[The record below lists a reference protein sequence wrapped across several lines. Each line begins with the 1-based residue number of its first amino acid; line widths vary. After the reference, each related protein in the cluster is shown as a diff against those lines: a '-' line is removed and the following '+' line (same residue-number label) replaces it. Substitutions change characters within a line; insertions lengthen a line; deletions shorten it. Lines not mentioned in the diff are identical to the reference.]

1 MFVDLVAKPE
11 HESSRPD
18 LFNHTRD
25 TLSEATL
32 LLLLGQVSV
41 LLRFDHQS
49 LISGA
54 QEYVSKRNMR
64 IVEDVSNGMA
74 QLTGQ
79 YQNFSFVGKYLPW
92 LWVLLTW
99 SVPRR
104 IKHRQLHYEIQDQ
117 RNYNQN
123 SIRLCAAARSPSVG
137 RCEQVRENCKEV
149 EGIRT
154 GGEQWKILHR

>member
-41 LLRFDHQS
+41 LLRFDYQS

-64 IVEDVSNGMA
+64 IIEDVSNGMA

-92 LWVLLTW
+92 FWVLLTW
-99 SVPRR
+99 
-104 IKHRQLHYEIQDQ
+104 
-117 RNYNQN
+117 
-123 SIRLCAAARSPSVG
+123 
-137 RCEQVRENCKEV
+137 
-149 EGIRT
+149 
-154 GGEQWKILHR
+154 